1 MSLLVIIFITIYSIL
16 LTVELILILLFKLN
30 FLDYSRPSGNLPK
43 VTVLVCARNEEANLS
58 RCLNSILK
66 LNYPK
71 ELMQVLVGDDGST
84 DGTWGI
90 IDAYQKEYSYIKGVK
105 VAHEKE
111 GLIAKANV
119 LNQLIDLSDDDYQ
132 VIIDADMEVQADWL
146 RTMVGALQENHMI
159 SGYTQIATVGSFSH
173 VQFFD
178 WQIVLHSMKAMA
190 DAFRPI
196 SILGNNMG
204 FRKSAYNQVGG
215 FRALGP
221 TDVEDLGLLQRFQ
234 KAGLKTS
241 QLIDPN
247 GFAET
252 QPQLTFSEMITQRC
266 RWMNGVF
273 THHWLL
279 AIPAFFSRLWVLPM
293 LVFLLLNLEVSA
305 LILLYAYFTTCVKYM
320 QMSRLTSRKF
330 KLFLYE
336 PLFISL
342 LDTFA
347 LLRIIFR
354 GKVSWKGRK
363 F

>member
-1 MSLLVIIFITIYSIL
+1 MSLLVIIFIVIYSIL
-16 LTVELILILLFKLN
+16 LTVELTLILLFKLN
-30 FLDYSRPSGNLPK
+30 FLSSSRPADNLPK
-43 VTVLVCARNEEANLS
+43 VTVLVCARNEEHNLM

-71 ELMQVLVGDDGST
+71 ELVQVLVGDDGST
-84 DGTWGI
+84 DGTWEI
-90 IDAYQKEYSYIKGVK
+90 IDSYQKEHSYIKGVK
-105 VAHEKE
+105 VVHEKE

-119 LNQLIDLSDDDYQ
+119 LNQLIDLSEDEFQ
-132 VIIDADMEVQADWL
+132 VIIDADMEVQPDWL
-146 RTMVGALQENHMI
+146 RTMVGDLHENQMI
-159 SGYTQIATVGSFSH
+159 SGYTQIASVGRFSH
-173 VQFFD
+173 IQFFD

-234 KAGLKTS
+234 KAGLRTG
-241 QLIDPN
+241 QVIDRV
-247 GFAET
+247 GCAET
-252 QPQLTFSEMITQRC
+252 QPQISFSEMITQRC

-279 AIPAFFSRLWVLPM
+279 AIPAFFARLWVLPM
-293 LVFLLLNLEVSA
+293 LAFLLLNPTVSV
-305 LILLYAYFTTCVKYM
+305 LILLYAYFTTCVKYV
-320 QMSRLTSRKF
+320 QMNQHSNRKF